1 MKKTLMLCA
10 ATVALVAMIA
20 CKNGKPNPQ
29 ETWAEESAA
38 NFPAWD
44 AIYSYRDSTC
54 HILRV
59 RTVEDTLFYDYS
71 IALDDM
77 SNPVCFVGKAILK
90 DGDSEIDED
99 ENGVAYQVDE
109 YVSDNKEYLAFRFDA
124 DSHKRVR
131 IVMDEET
138 AAKCNITM
146 PIVLFPHEIVA
157 P

>member
-1 MKKTLMLCA
+1 MKKILVICA
-10 ATVALVAMIA
+10 AMVALAAMTA
-20 CKNGKPNPQ
+20 CKSGKPNPH
-29 ETWAEESAA
+29 ETCGEEASAD
-38 NFPAWD
+38 FPAWD
-44 AIYSYRDSTC
+44 AVYSYRDSTC

-71 IALDDM
+71 VVLNDM
-77 SNPVCFVGKAILK
+77 LKPVCFVGQAILK

-109 YVSDNKEYLAFRFDA
+109 FVSDGKEYLAFRFDA
-124 DSHKRVR
+124 DSHKRVS

-138 AAKCNITM
+138 AAECNITM
-146 PIVLFPHEIVA
+146 PIVLFSHEPVT